1 MPTAAVPSRDGAH
14 NRASLVDFDAPRAK
28 HTAPTPPTPYREP
41 RPRMR
46 DRTQDDAPP
55 ACSGRE
61 SWPALALRVVYG
73 SAVWTLFLA
82 VALGTLLLLLVLPGV
97 HRRRHVTGVA
107 ARMILRCS
115 GMPLTV
121 TGSDRIPAG
130 HCMVVANHA
139 SYIDAIVV
147 KAVLPERFAYVV
159 KREMAGV
166 PLAGLLLE
174 RLGTEF
180 VERFNRHKGGLDAR
194 RVLRSAT
201 GGQPLLFFPEGTF
214 VPEPGLLKFHLGA
227 FSSAVSA
234 RCPVVPCVIRGT
246 RQILPSPR
254 LFPRPGRIHFE
265 ILEPLHPDLDLPPDR
280 AAAALRDA
288 ARAAIL
294 ARVGEPDRLA
304 RADAPTPA

>member
-1 MPTAAVPSRDGAH
+1 MDDGAPNSDPTTAAREGPVERVLRVIYG
-14 NRASLVDFDAPRAK
+14 SLV
-28 HTAPTPPTPYREP
+28 
-41 RPRMR
+41 
-46 DRTQDDAPP
+46 
-55 ACSGRE
+55 
-61 SWPALALRVVYG
+61 WL
-73 SAVWTLFLA
+73 LFLT
-82 VALGTLLLLLVLPGV
+82 VALTTLLLLLVLPGV
-97 HRRRHVTGVA
+97 DRRRHVTGVA
-107 ARMILRCS
+107 ARLILRAA
-115 GMPLTV
+115 GIPLTIM
-121 TGSDRIPAG
+121 GEGRIPDG
-130 HCMVVANHA
+130 QCMVVANHA

-246 RQILPSPR
+246 RHILPSPR
-254 LFPRPGRIHFE
+254 LFPRPGRIEFE
-265 ILEPLHPDLDLPPDR
+265 ILEPLHPDPTLPPER

-304 RADAPTPA
+304 GTQGPPPS

>member
-1 MPTAAVPSRDGAH
+1 MTLSPATPPPALQP
-14 NRASLVDFDAPRAK
+14 PRA
-28 HTAPTPPTPYREP
+28 A
-41 RPRMR
+41 
-46 DRTQDDAPP
+46 A
-55 ACSGRE
+55 ARE
-61 SWPALALRVVYG
+61 SLPALVLRVVYG
-73 SAVWTLFLA
+73 SWTWLAFLA
-82 VALGTLLLLLVLPGV
+82 VALVTLLLLLLLPGME
-97 HRRRHVTGVA
+97 RRRHVTGIA
-107 ARMILRCS
+107 ARLIMRLAGI
-115 GMPLTV
+115 PLAV
-121 TGSDRIPAG
+121 TGIERLPAG
-130 HCMVVANHA
+130 QCMVVANHA

-174 RLGTEF
+174 RIGTEF

-214 VPEPGLLKFHLGA
+214 VPEPGLLKFHIGA
-227 FSSAVSA
+227 FASAAHA

-246 RQILPSPR
+246 RAILPSP
-254 LFPRPGRIHFE
+254 LFFPRPGRVEFE
-265 ILEPLHPDLDLPPDR
+265 VLEPLAPDPSLSPER

-294 ARVGEPDRLA
+294 ARVGEPDAWQGEPA
-304 RADAPTPA
+304 REGAPRERVG